1 MKMNEIT
8 NTYQILNSKSEKD
21 LFHIIKFS
29 HAPASYKKK
38 AKQIYK
44 VKFGKLSKNGVVF
57 INPLFVRL

>member
-29 HAPASYKKK
+29 HAPAPYKKK

-44 VKFGKLSKNGVVF
+44 VKFGK
-57 INPLFVRL
+57 II

>member
-1 MKMNEIT
+1 MNEIEDSK
-8 NTYQILNSKSEKD
+8 NVLNKLSEKD

-44 VKFGKLSKNGVVF
+44 VKFGK
-57 INPLFVRL
+57 II

>member
-1 MKMNEIT
+1 MKEIT
-8 NTYQILNSKSEKD
+8 NSYQLLDSKSEKD

-44 VKFGKLSKNGVVF
+44 VKFGK
-57 INPLFVRL
+57 II